1 MNNLKKLNVA
11 LLCGGKSGEHEVSIL
26 SARNV
31 YDSLDKIKYDVSIIG
46 IDKVGR
52 WFPVSESLLIEKS
65 ENMSEITSD
74 ESDVSI
80 SIVPSS
86 ASFQFSNHTN
96 ENVNFDVVIPVLH
109 GPYGEDGSLQG
120 LLKLA
125 NLPYVGA
132 GILGS
137 AVGMD
142 KDVMKR
148 LLRDAG
154 LPIGKFV
161 SLRKHEKPF
170 SFSQIKNKLGLPVFI
185 KPANLGSSVGVSRV
199 DTKKEYENALAKAFK
214 YDNKIIIE
222 EYINGKEIECAILG
236 NEEPI
241 ASVPGEITPN
251 KSHHTFYS
259 YEAKYLD
266 DNGAELII
274 PASLAKKQIRTVQ
287 DLAIKVFAVLC
298 CEGMARVDFFLK
310 EDGEFVINEINTIP
324 GFTSMS
330 MYPKLWEASGISNK
344 ELIDKLIQ
352 LAIKR
357 FEAEQNLVIE

>member
-1 MNNLKKLNVA
+1 V
-11 LLCGGKSGEHEVSIL
+11 
-26 SARNV
+26 
-31 YDSLDKIKYDVSIIG
+31 
-46 IDKVGR
+46 
-52 WFPVSESLLIEKS
+52 
-65 ENMSEITSD
+65 
-74 ESDVSI
+74 
-80 SIVPSS
+80 
-86 ASFQFSNHTN
+86 
-96 ENVNFDVVIPVLH
+96 
-109 GPYGEDGSLQG
+109 
-120 LLKLA
+120 
-125 NLPYVGA
+125 
-132 GILGS
+132 LGS

-142 KDVMKR
+142 KDIMKR

-154 LPIGKFV
+154 LPIGKFI
-161 SLRKHEKPF
+161 SLRKYEKPL
-170 SFSQIKNKLGLPVFI
+170 SFSQIKNKLGSPVFI
-185 KPANLGSSVGVSRV
+185 KPANLGSSVGVSRA
-199 DTKKEYENALAKAFK
+199 DTKKEYESALEKAFK

-274 PASLAKKQIRTVQ
+274 PASLTKKQIRTVQ

-330 MYPKLWEASGISNK
+330 MYPKLWEASGMSNK
-344 ELIDKLIQ
+344 KIIDILIQ

-357 FEAEQNLVIE
+357 FEAEQNLVVE